1 MAASGR
7 AETALTE
14 HLLNPMKCC
23 LPSQSTGAGVWGAG
37 MWFHLALFFDDHEL
51 GLAYTC
57 VATATSLAG
66 LLGAP
71 LAAGLLL
78 LDGVCGLRGWQW
90 LFLARPRA
98 FAQVL

>member
-1 MAASGR
+1 
-7 AETALTE
+7 
-14 HLLNPMKCC
+14 
-23 LPSQSTGAGVWGAG
+23 

-78 LDGVCGLRGWQW
+78 LDGVAGLRGWQW
-90 LFLARPRA
+90 LFL
-98 FAQVL
+98 VLAPKPCSWC

>member
-1 MAASGR
+1 
-7 AETALTE
+7 
-14 HLLNPMKCC
+14 
-23 LPSQSTGAGVWGAG
+23 

-78 LDGVCGLRGWQW
+78 LDGVAGLRGWQW
-90 LFLARPRA
+90 LFL
-98 FAQVL
+98 VLTTPSSSGHCRICKCVR